1 VTRERVANRGG
12 VEGRFV
18 AEEVSAMKKSQVIV
32 GMWVLWM
39 AVAAFIPASVSVGT
53 APANGPAPTGG
64 TVPTGGAG
72 PAGGTAGVDEELT
85 LPKLIQSCRVLPVY
99 PEQEKVAGTEGT
111 VLLGVEVKADGTIAN
126 VKAEQEIKDH
136 PAFTASAITAVGKWC
151 FEPARKDGR
160 AVACT
165 VTIPVRFVLDEKK
178 ELKEKK

>member
-1 VTRERVANRGG
+1 MTRERVANRGG

-39 AVAAFIPASVSVGT
+39 TVAAFLPASVSAGT
-53 APANGPAPTGG
+53 APAGSTAPA
-64 TVPTGGAG
+64 GGAT
-72 PAGGTAGVDEELT
+72 PAGGTAGVDDELT

-99 PEQEKVAGTEGT
+99 PEQEKVAGIQGT
-111 VLLGVEVKADGTIAN
+111 VLLGVEVKADGTVAS
-126 VKAEQEIKDH
+126 VKPQQEVKDH
-136 PAFTASAITAVGKWC
+136 PAFTASAAAAVAKWC

-165 VTIPVRFVLDEKK
+165 VAIPVRFALEEKK
-178 ELKEKK
+178 EMKERK